1 MPRLHPTLV
10 ERMVY
15 MTPLMEPDLASH
27 LGPHPGAQ
35 ITWFILSHDFRVSV
49 FPNLQFAAWLLTTI
63 SFCTTPQSSTSHAY
77 LMPHIPKLYTS
88 RCCITNDDSGWGP
101 NFYSLIGLNYCYL
114 WEGWRTLKNNGL
126 KLGMCNMRNWHRKQL
141 FYQQTLTQ
149 VWKLKI
155 MQGHADGTEGGEF
168 C

>member
-1 MPRLHPTLV
+1 MPTLYPTLV

-15 MTPLMEPDLASH
+15 MRPLMEPDLAFH

-35 ITWFILSHDFRVSV
+35 MTWFVLSHDFGVSV

-63 SFCTTPQSSTSHAY
+63 LFCTTPESSTSHAH
-77 LMPHIPKLYTS
+77 LMAHIPKLQ
-88 RCCITNDDSGWGP
+88 RGHLTNDESGRGP

-114 WEGWRTLKNNGL
+114 WEGWGILKNNGL
-126 KLGMCNMRNWHRKQL
+126 KLGMCHMRNWHRQQL
-141 FYQQTLTQ
+141 FHQRTLTQ

-155 MQGHADGTEGGEF
+155 MQGQADSTEGGKF